1 MTPADLE
8 KLSPAARVAARLAV
22 PEKGSAEAARAY
34 LHAWAERPD
43 TSAEALVLVAAVL
56 RFGPP
61 GRAVATNPSPVSREP
76 GDEEGTTSLRPE
88 QGPRER
94 AHSACDHAFR
104 EVARWLGVKVPAS
117 GGIERSEK
125 GAKAK

>member
-1 MTPADLE
+1 MTPAELE
-8 KLSPAARVAARLAV
+8 KLSPAARVAHRAAQTHA
-22 PEKGSAEAARAY
+22 SADAARAY

-61 GRAVATNPSPVSREP
+61 GQAVATNPSPVSREP

-104 EVARWLGVKVPAS
+104 EVARWLGVKVPAAS
-117 GGIERSEK
+117 GVERSEK
-125 GAKAK
+125 GAKR